1 MARISIQYTML
12 ALNQIQDTP
21 AIKRALP
28 AFEMVLSKNKLYPA
42 PVGDNAQAGAPQD
55 NIVDGSIELAT
66 QPDPSFARE
75 ENETLPFL
83 SGDFSGFE
91 FFDRWQMEQLD
102 FTGIY

>member
-1 MARISIQYTML
+1 MARLSIQYTML

-28 AFEMVLSKNKLYPA
+28 AFEIVLSKNKLYPA
-42 PVGDNAQAGAPQD
+42 SVDDSPQTEVPQD
-55 NIVDGSIELAT
+55 NTVGGSIEVAT
-66 QPDPSFARE
+66 QPDPSFAQE

-83 SGDFSGFE
+83 GGDFSGFE

>member
-1 MARISIQYTML
+1 ML

-42 PVGDNAQAGAPQD
+42 SVSDDAQTEVPQD
-55 NIVDGSIELAT
+55 KTVNESIHVAA
-66 QPDPSFARE
+66 QPNSSFAEE
-75 ENETLPFL
+75 ENEMLPFL
-83 SGDFSGFE
+83 SGDIPGLE
-91 FFDRWQMEQLD
+91 FFDRWQMEQLE

>member
-1 MARISIQYTML
+1 ML

-28 AFEMVLSKNKLYPA
+28 AFEMVLLKNKLYPA
-42 PVGDNAQAGAPQD
+42 PVGDKTQAELPQD
-55 NIVDGSIELAT
+55 DTVDGSIEVAT
-66 QPDPSFARE
+66 QPDPSFDQG

-83 SGDFSGFE
+83 GGDFSGFE

>member
-42 PVGDNAQAGAPQD
+42 SVDDGPQTEVPRD
-55 NIVDGSIELAT
+55 STVSGSIEVAP
-66 QPDPSFARE
+66 QPNSSFAEE
-75 ENETLPFL
+75 ENEMLPFL
-83 SGDFSGFE
+83 SGDLSGFE